1 MKRRINR
8 TSVIIIRTYGLE
20 AYLRKSDNI
29 DTPEPRQARQ
39 QFIIYM
45 GMVMVGLGQNLTKI
59 DIIVA
64 FVKPKAAKRPEAASV
79 ASTRAKRAA
88 FKRSV
93 FVPNWSPAGGPY
105 VYSPLSEQ
113 LLKCIEGVKQA

>member
-20 AYLRKSDNI
+20 AYLRKSDHI

-64 FVKPKAAKRPEAASV
+64 FVKPKAAKRPEAASE
-79 ASTRAKRAA
+79 ASTRAERAA
-88 FKRSV
+88 LERSV
-93 FVPNWSPAGGPY
+93 LVSECMGPELVTCRRPLRVLVP
-105 VYSPLSEQ
+105 E
-113 LLKCIEGVKQA
+113 